1 MNLRWLLGATLLIG
15 LGCANRSVSSAG
27 DTGTTGSP
35 ESSGTEE
42 QGTTGAATI
51 EPDSSTGTTDET
63 GTTSFGCVPDLDPP
77 GECDLWCPACPRAHK
92 CMPWGEENRRARNAT
107 WEATHCSPLA
117 PDVNAPNERCEVDA
131 HLTSGHDD
139 CDVGSMCWHV
149 DPHTLEGMCIPF
161 CDGSPANPSCAD
173 PGHECVIVN
182 PVVPLCLRGCN
193 PLHQDCPVDQ
203 RCRIWNPACDV
214 GRNECLPLGPDA
226 RFVCQRQPPDPQPSS
241 YGDPCQQ
248 IDDCG
253 DLLCAP
259 ASAVPGC
266 QGSVGCCTD
275 FCDLAAPNCSGE
287 GSGQVCVPLYPM
299 GAVQEGLDDSGYCT
313 VP

>member
-149 DPHTLEGMCIPF
+149 DRVTLEGICVALCRGSQSEPSCDGPCDYCAAATGMPLCLSQCNPVLQDCLPGYGCYPVDDTFSCLKHAGGPADTCAYINACSPGWFCAPARSVNGCESRTGCCAPF
-161 CDGSPANPSCAD
+161 CDLTAREPCASS
-173 PGHECVIVN
+173 
-182 PVVPLCLRGCN
+182 
-193 PLHQDCPVDQ
+193 
-203 RCRIWNPACDV
+203 
-214 GRNECLPLGPDA
+214 DA
-226 RFVCQRQPPDPQPSS
+226 RTECIPS
-241 YGDPCQQ
+241 Y
-248 IDDCG
+248 DDDVAPEDGCLDHG
-253 DLLCAP
+253 RIGGCLL
-259 ASAVPGC
+259 S
-266 QGSVGCCTD
+266 D
-275 FCDLAAPNCSGE
+275 
-287 GSGQVCVPLYPM
+287 
-299 GAVQEGLDDSGYCT
+299 
-313 VP
+313 